1 GDGAVWHVVV
11 DGQQQG
17 PFAPIQITGLLNTG
31 KIDQDAYVWKEGFE
45 GWLPL
50 RDVPELASQV
60 SDASAPDASAEE
72 EAAIE
77 SDDGGSAEEAA
88 EDPFAAAASAPVE
101 SAAEASSEGEK
112 DDLFGSESTADPF
125 ASSSDVVT
133 SASSTAQQQSAPTAM
148 TGARNENSVLFSLSN
163 LQ

>member
-1 GDGAVWHVVV
+1 MKIVCESCGAKYSIADEKVIGKVFKIRCKKCSDTIVVRGDQMDGDDDEATRVFDFGDGAVWHVVV

-101 SAAEASSEGEK
+101 S
-112 DDLFGSESTADPF
+112 
-125 ASSSDVVT
+125 
-133 SASSTAQQQSAPTAM
+133 
-148 TGARNENSVLFSLSN
+148 
-163 LQ
+163 